1 MTHTPRVTQLHP
13 ASAHVVGKCDVLF
26 RVWLRR
32 QRGLQRPIPGA
43 SEHRLFPRSGR
54 GGTESLLLGAWEVTP
69 PQHPCVAWKPS
80 PATAAVL
87 QGAPAFCARFG
98 PQWCAR
104 LQPRFSWEQTRQGRC
119 GFLPGGDR
127 GEAPGQ
133 LRPRS
138 VCQLRPRSVCSAAW
152 RGPVPAVSAGVLG
165 AQGVSGTSSERP
177 H

>member
-1 MTHTPRVTQLHP
+1 MTHAPRVTQLHP

-54 GGTESLLLGAWEVTP
+54 GGMESLLLGAWEVTP

-104 LQPRFSWEQTRQGRC
+104 LQPRFSWEQARQGRC
-119 GFLPGGDR
+119 GFLPGGD
-127 GEAPGQ
+127 GERRPGQ

-138 VCQLRPRSVCSAAW
+138 VCSAVW
-152 RGPVPAVSAGVLG
+152 RGPVPAASAGVLG
-165 AQGVSGTSSERP
+165 AQGVSGTSSESP
-177 H
+177 PSLFV